1 MIKRKRG
8 EYVVYDDEMRVK
20 IVRYVVDN
28 GVVRVV
34 RKFLGYLEYK
44 VVELMVWSMRDIYIK

>member
-1 MIKRKRG
+1 
-8 EYVVYDDEMRVK
+8 MRVK

>member
-1 MIKRKRG
+1 MLKRKRG
-8 EYVVYDDEMRVK
+8 EYFVYDDEMRVK